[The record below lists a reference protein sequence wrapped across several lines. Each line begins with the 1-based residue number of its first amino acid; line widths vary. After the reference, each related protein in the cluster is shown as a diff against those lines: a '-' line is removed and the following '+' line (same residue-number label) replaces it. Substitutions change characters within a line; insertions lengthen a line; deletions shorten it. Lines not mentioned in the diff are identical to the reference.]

1 MSHRQ
6 LRTPS
11 SKRKTKAF
19 RIKPAGGPSGPPA
32 GSASPRRKPAPAG
45 TAGRK
50 QPSKNGS
57 VPAYTDRLALLLST
71 VNELSKT
78 GSRDGLCRSAVTLIR
93 SRFHFDR
100 AGIAFFSED
109 GKNLLGSYGTD
120 EKGRVRDERG
130 RSGPVLDPHAAEV
143 RKGRTRLK
151 VFRNDVLT
159 DGWGKAVGRSDH
171 AIAGLWDGRAVI
183 GLLSVDQ
190 LFTKRRITA
199 EDARILEM
207 FAASLGH
214 LITFKRTENEL
225 AETKNRLEYIL
236 GATRTNI
243 DIINGEFDLQYVD
256 PEWVRRYGPT
266 AGRKCYEYFMGRDAM
281 CPGCGIPEALKT
293 RRITVSE
300 EVLPRESN
308 RVIEVHTIPYRE
320 PDGRWLVAEFN
331 IDVTERKRAE
341 DRMRTSMKEKEILL
355 KEIHHRVKNNLQ
367 MIVSLLNLQAGK
379 NGDPKVLDTIDVIRR
394 RVYSMAVLHEKLY
407 GSPDLSGIRFD
418 DYIRSLVNDLPS
430 GSPEGAP
437 VRMSLRLEPV
447 VLNFGQAVPCGL
459 ILNEAVT
466 NAVKHA
472 FAGRP
477 EGRIEITLKK
487 ARDGSVRLSVAD
499 DGVGL
504 PPGFDPAASNSLGF
518 KIIVILLEQLGGTVK
533 MDSRNGT
540 RLTIRLPRA
549 E

>member
-11 SKRKTKAF
+11 SQSKTKAF
-19 RIKPAGGPSGPPA
+19 RIKPAGRSSKPA
-32 GSASPRRKPAPAG
+32 GAEFPRRKPAQNEKVQ
-45 TAGRK
+45 RK
-50 QPSKNGS
+50 RPSKRPS
-57 VPAYTDRLALLLST
+57 ASAYTDRLALLLST
-71 VNELSKT
+71 ANELSKS
-78 GSRDGLCRSAVTLIR
+78 GSLDGLCRSAVTLIR

-100 AGIAFFSED
+100 AGIVFFSAD

-120 EKGRVRDERG
+120 ERGRLRDERG

-143 RKGRTRLK
+143 RKGRLRLK
-151 VFRNDVLT
+151 VFRNDILT
-159 DGWGKAVGRSDH
+159 DGWGRPVGRSDH

-183 GLLSVDQ
+183 GLLSADQ

-199 EDARILEM
+199 EDARILEL

-243 DIINGEFDLQYVD
+243 DIIDSEFDLQYVD
-256 PEWVRRYGPT
+256 PQWVKRYGPP
-266 AGRKCYEYFMGRDAM
+266 AGRKCFEYFMGRDAM
-281 CPGCGIPEALKT
+281 CPNCGIPEALRT

-300 EVLPRESN
+300 EVLPLEEN

-379 NGDPKVLDTIDVIRR
+379 SGDPKILDTIDVIRR

-437 VRMSLRLEPV
+437 VRLSLRLEPV
-447 VLNFGQAVPCGL
+447 VLNFGLAVPCGL

-472 FAGRP
+472 FAGRT

-504 PPGFDPAASNSLGF
+504 PPGFDPAASTSLGF
-518 KIIVILLEQLGGTVK
+518 KIIMILLEQLGGALK
-533 MDSRNGT
+533 MNGRNGT
-540 RLTIRLPRA
+540 RLTIRLPQS